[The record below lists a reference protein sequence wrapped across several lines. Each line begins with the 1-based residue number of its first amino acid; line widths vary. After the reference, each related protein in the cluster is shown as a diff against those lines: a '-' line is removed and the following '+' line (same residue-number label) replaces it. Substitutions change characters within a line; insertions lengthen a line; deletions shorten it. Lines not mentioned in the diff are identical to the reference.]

1 MSRISFLLI
10 LILAVA
16 SLPVINNWLSNRS
29 QMLSDDYIGE
39 KLDNYI
45 SRNFDKIVKTL
56 KEESIKSSYAAR
68 DNVTKSKI
76 SQYKDQIFDL
86 TYPYSGNENSSV
98 IAVGFFDYSCGYCKT
113 IKDDIKQLINDGK
126 IKYIFRDA
134 PILGNDSL
142 RAAKSALAVYFIDK
156 EKYFDFH
163 YSALSHKG
171 GFSDESILDIVK
183 SIGINEDDFNNSMKN
198 NADKIEQMINGSKLL
213 VRDLGLGGTP
223 FLIIGDSLFLGAT
236 DLNVLRKKVD
246 ELSRKQKLASAI
258 NLL

>member
-16 SLPVINNWLSNRS
+16 SLPVINNWLSHRG
-29 QMLSDDYIGE
+29 QTLTDDQISTR
-39 KLDNYI
+39 LDDYI

-76 SQYKDQIFDL
+76 SQYKDEIFDL

-98 IAVGFFDYSCGYCKT
+98 IVAGFLDYSCGYCKAM
-113 IKDDIKQLINDGK
+113 KNDIKQLINDGK

-134 PILGNDSL
+134 PILSNASL
-142 RAAKSALAVYFIDK
+142 KAAKSALAVYFLDK

-163 YSALSHKG
+163 HAALSHKG
-171 GFSDESILDIVK
+171 EFSDESILDIVK
-183 SIGINEDDFNNSMKN
+183 NIGIDEDDFNDSIKD
-198 NADKIEQMINGSKLL
+198 NADKIEQMINNSRLL
-213 VRDLGLGGTP
+213 VRDLGVGGTP
-223 FLIIGDSLFLGAT
+223 FLIIGDSLFVGAT

-246 ELSRKQKLASAI
+246 ELSHKQG
-258 NLL
+258 

>member
-16 SLPVINNWLSNRS
+16 SLPVINNWLSHRG
-29 QMLSDDYIGE
+29 QTLTDDQISTR
-39 KLDNYI
+39 LDDYI

-76 SQYKDQIFDL
+76 SQYKDEIFDL

-98 IAVGFFDYSCGYCKT
+98 IVAGFLDYSCGYCKAM
-113 IKDDIKQLINDGK
+113 KNDIKKLINDGK
-126 IKYIFRDA
+126 IKHIFRDA
-134 PILGNDSL
+134 PILSNASL
-142 RAAKSALAVYFIDK
+142 KAAKSALAVYFLDK

-163 YSALSHKG
+163 HAALSHKG
-171 GFSDESILDIVK
+171 EFSDESILDIEK
-183 SIGINEDDFNNSMKN
+183 NIGIDEDDFNDSIKD
-198 NADKIEQMINGSKLL
+198 NADKIEQMINNSRLL
-213 VRDLGLGGTP
+213 VRDLGVGGTP
-223 FLIIGDSLFLGAT
+223 FLIIGDSLFVGAT

-246 ELSRKQKLASAI
+246 ELSHKQG
-258 NLL
+258 

>member
-10 LILAVA
+10 LIIAIA
-16 SLPVINNWLSNRS
+16 SLPIINNWLSNRS

-98 IAVGFFDYSCGYCKT
+98 IAVGFLDYSCGHCKA
-113 IKDDIKQLINDGK
+113 IKNDIKQLINDGK

-134 PILGNDSL
+134 PILGNASL
-142 RAAKSALAVYFIDK
+142 KAAKSALAVYFLDK

-163 YSALSHKG
+163 HAALSHKG
-171 GFSDESILDIVK
+171 EFSDESILDIVK
-183 SIGINEDDFNNSMKN
+183 NIGIDEDDFNDSIKD
-198 NADKIEQMINGSKLL
+198 NADKIEQMINNSRLL
-213 VRDLGLGGTP
+213 VRDLGVGGIP
-223 FLIIGDSLFLGAT
+223 FLIIGDSLFVGAT

-246 ELSRKQKLASAI
+246 ELSHKQG
-258 NLL
+258 

>member
-16 SLPVINNWLSNRS
+16 SLPVINNWLSHRG
-29 QMLSDDYIGE
+29 QTLTDDQISTR
-39 KLDNYI
+39 LDDYI

-76 SQYKDQIFDL
+76 SQYKDEIFDL

-98 IAVGFFDYSCGYCKT
+98 IAVGFLDYSCGHCKA
-113 IKDDIKQLINDGK
+113 IKNDIKQLINDGK

-134 PILGNDSL
+134 PILGNASL
-142 RAAKSALAVYFIDK
+142 KAAKSALAVYFLDK

-163 YSALSHKG
+163 HAALSHKG
-171 GFSDESILDIVK
+171 EFSDESILDIVK
-183 SIGINEDDFNNSMKN
+183 NIGIDEDDFNDSIKD
-198 NADKIEQMINGSKLL
+198 NADKIEQMINNSRLL
-213 VRDLGLGGTP
+213 VRDLGVGGTP
-223 FLIIGDSLFLGAT
+223 FLIIGDSLFVGAT

-246 ELSRKQKLASAI
+246 ELSHKQG
-258 NLL
+258 